1 MLEPFI
7 ADWLNFLI
15 RWGHMVAGI
24 AWIGTSFYFVAL
36 DFSLKSREGLAEGVR
51 GEAWEVHGGGFYHV
65 QKYLSAPRS
74 LPGHLTWFKWE
85 AYLTWVTGF
94 LLLAV
99 VYYLDA
105 RANLIDPAVLDLA
118 PWAAIIISVLSI
130 IAGWA
135 VYDGL
140 CRSPIGRNTGLLA
153 VSLFLLILGFAY
165 AFTHVFSGRGA
176 FIHVGVIVG
185 TMMAANVFMVIIP
198 NQRKITA
205 ALIRGET
212 PDPRLGAIGKQRSL
226 HNTYL
231 TLPVLL
237 MMISNHFSMLTN
249 APNAWLLVG
258 LVFVGGAALRH
269 FLVRHEVGDPLSKT
283 GWMLPIIFVALVLAW
298 WLSAQPVLSLDW
310 ANLLI
315 RWGHMIAGIA
325 WIGTSFYFVA
335 LDFSLRKSA
344 SLPPGVAGEAW
355 EVHGGGFYHVRK
367 YLSAPETLPRDLIWF
382 KWEAYLTWVTGFLLL
397 IVLYYL
403 QAETYLIDPNVR
415 ALAPWQAIS
424 ISIASLVLGWVLYTA
439 LCRSALGRNTA
450 LLALALFAMLLAFA
464 IFYTQMF
471 SGRGAFIHIGA
482 LIGTIMAAN
491 VFMVIIPNQR
501 KITAAL
507 LKAGRPDP
515 ALGATGK
522 QRSLHNTYLTLPVLA
537 MMISNHFP
545 MLTDH
550 AHAWALAGLIILGGG
565 IARHFLVRTE
575 VGDKHETVAWT
586 LPLIGTA
593 LAFALIMTEPQKLL
607 LFQGEVTDQEA
618 LSIVQQRCATC
629 HAANPTD
636 ATIKVAPKGVH
647 LETLEDLKRYA
658 AQIGVQAVQNK
669 AMPLANRTGMLDE
682 ERAKLGTWISTQ

>member
-36 DFSLKSREGLAEGVR
+36 DFSLKTRDGLPEGVR

-65 QKYLSAPRS
+65 QKYLSAPKR
-74 LPGHLTWFKWE
+74 LPDHLTWFKWE

-105 RANLIDPAVLDLA
+105 RANLIDPAVLDL
-118 PWAAIIISVLSI
+118 PSWAAIVISLVSI
-130 IAGWA
+130 VAGW
-135 VYDGL
+135 VIYDGL
-140 CRSPIGRNTGLLA
+140 CRSALGRNPGLLA
-153 VSLFLLILGFAY
+153 ASVFALILGFAY
-165 AFTHVFSGRGA
+165 LFTHLFSGRGA

-205 ALIRGET
+205 ALLRGET
-212 PDPRLGAIGKQRSL
+212 PDPALGAMGKQRSL

-269 FLVRHEVGDPLSKT
+269 FLVRHEVGDPLSKIAWT
-283 GWMLPIIFVALVLAW
+283 LPVIFLSLALAW

-315 RWGHMIAGIA
+315 RWAHMIAGIA

-335 LDFSLRKSA
+335 LDFSLRKTANMPS
-344 SLPPGVAGEAW
+344 GVAGEAW

-367 YLSAPETLPRDLIWF
+367 YLSAPETLPKDLIWF

-397 IVLYYL
+397 VVLYYL
-403 QAETYLIDPNVR
+403 QADTYLIDPSVR

-424 ISIASLVLGWVLYTA
+424 ISVASLAIGWLLYTA
-439 LCRSALGRNTA
+439 LCRSALRRNTA

-464 IFYTQMF
+464 IFYTQVF

-507 LKAGRPDP
+507 LKGERLDP
-515 ALGATGK
+515 ALGAIGK

-537 MMISNHFP
+537 TMISNHFP

-565 IARHFLVRTE
+565 FARHFLVRTE

-593 LAFALIMTEPQKLL
+593 LAFALILTEPQKLL
-607 LFQGEVTDQEA
+607 LYPGEVTDEEA
-618 LSIVQQRCATC
+618 LAIVQQRCATC
-629 HAANPTD
+629 HAAKPTD
-636 ATIKVAPKGVH
+636 ATIKLAPKGVH
-647 LETLEDLKRYA
+647 LETLADLKRYA
-658 AQIGVQAVQNK
+658 AQIGVQSVQNK

-682 ERAKLGTWISTQ
+682 ERAKLGTWISKQ

>member
-1 MLEPFI
+1 MLDPFI

-15 RWGHMVAGI
+15 RWGHMAAGI

-36 DFSLKSREGLAEGVR
+36 DFSLKSRDGMPDGVR

-65 QKYLSAPRS
+65 QKYLSAPQS
-74 LPGHLTWFKWE
+74 LPEHLTWFKWE

-105 RANLIDPAVLDLA
+105 RANLIDPAVMDLA
-118 PWAAIIISVLSI
+118 PWAAIVISILSI
-130 IAGWA
+130 LAGWA

-153 VSLFLLILGFAY
+153 AAVFALILAFAY
-165 AFTHVFSGRGA
+165 VFTHVFSGRGA
-176 FIHVGVIVG
+176 FIHVGVIAG

-205 ALIRGET
+205 ALMRGEA

-237 MMISNHFSMLTN
+237 MMISNHFPMLTN

-283 GWMLPIIFVALVLAW
+283 GWTLPIIFVSLALAW

-335 LDFSLRKSA
+335 LDISLRKSA

-367 YLSAPETLPRDLIWF
+367 YLSAPETLPKDLIWF

-403 QAETYLIDPNVR
+403 QADTYLIDPNVR
-415 ALAPWQAIS
+415 ALAPWHAIS
-424 ISIASLVLGWVLYTA
+424 ISIASLAIGWVLYTA
-439 LCRSALGRNTA
+439 LCRSPLGRNTA

-507 LKAGRPDP
+507 LRSEAPDP
-515 ALGATGK
+515 ALGAIGK

-537 MMISNHFP
+537 TMISNHFP

-550 AHAWALAGLIILGGG
+550 AQSWALAGLIILGGG
-565 IARHFLVRTE
+565 FARHFLVRTE
-575 VGDKHETVAWT
+575 VGDRHETVAWT

-593 LAFALIMTEPQKLL
+593 LAFALILTEPQKLL
-607 LFQGEVTDQEA
+607 LYPGEVTDQEA
-618 LSIVQQRCATC
+618 LAIVQQRCATC

-647 LETLEDLKRYA
+647 LETLADLKRYA
-658 AQIGVQAVQNK
+658 AQIGVQSVQNR

-682 ERAKLGTWISTQ
+682 ERAKLGTWVRTQ